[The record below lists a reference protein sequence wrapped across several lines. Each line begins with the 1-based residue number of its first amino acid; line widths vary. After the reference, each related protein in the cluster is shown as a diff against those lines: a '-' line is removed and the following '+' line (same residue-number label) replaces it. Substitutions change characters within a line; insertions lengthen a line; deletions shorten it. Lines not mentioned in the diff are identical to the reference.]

1 MDNGNEIGIRDSILK
16 FVANLLYLA
25 RCDALSFASLLYFAS
40 FFWDEMKSSSLKRII
55 RIILSRRSLGYYIIF
70 CLPVVISVNFNLSFS
85 DASLNEV

>member
-1 MDNGNEIGIRDSILK
+1 MDNGNEIGTRDSILK
-16 FVANLLYLA
+16 FVTSLLYLA
-25 RCDALSFASLLYFAS
+25 RCDALSFASLLCFA